1 MIIKTN
7 DEVISVIIKIDEIVT
22 DNFLK
27 KGLEYM
33 KKNINIILLLLSGL
47 FIFIVFKV
55 YIVNDNITKQ
65 EMDIHK
71 ESVTVSISNSTKK
84 LFFDENE
91 VAKDKVL
98 SRDKKRKKYM
108 DMYPDMYVESIK
120 PVIML
125 DEKKIAYLTFDDGP
139 SHITNQIL
147 DILEE
152 YEVKATFFVLGS
164 TITEEGE
171 ECLKE
176 MVEQGHTIG
185 IHTYSHNY
193 KKLYASVEAYLED
206 FYQVYHLIY
215 EVTGVK
221 VNIFR
226 FPWGSTNGY
235 NKKIKKELVAEMER
249 RGFTYYDWN
258 VSAEDSVGNPTEYR
272 IKKNVFKDLER
283 YNNPIILMH
292 DAAVNRLTAKTL
304 PDIIEKIMDKGYGFD
319 TLNNREPYQ
328 FGK

>member
-1 MIIKTN
+1 
-7 DEVISVIIKIDEIVT
+7 
-22 DNFLK
+22 
-27 KGLEYM
+27 M
-33 KKNINIILLLLSGL
+33 KKNKNILLLLSGVVL
-47 FIFIVFKV
+47 FIVFKV
-55 YIVNDNITKQ
+55 CVLDNNITKYD
-65 EMDIHK
+65 MNNHK
-71 ESVTVSISNSTKK
+71 DSITVSISNSRQQ
-84 LFFDENE
+84 LIVNENE
-91 VAKDKVL
+91 MAKDKVL
-98 SRDKKRKKYM
+98 SGDKKRKKYM
-108 DMYPDMYVESIK
+108 DMYPDMYVDSIK
-120 PVIML
+120 PVILL

-147 DILEE
+147 DILDE
-152 YEVKATFFVLGS
+152 YDVKATFFVIGS

-171 ECLKE
+171 NCLKE

-193 KKLYASVEAYLED
+193 KKLYSSVEAYLED

-215 EVTGVK
+215 EATGVK
-221 VNIFR
+221 MNIFR
-226 FPWGSTNGY
+226 FPWGSNNVY
-235 NKKIKKELVAEMER
+235 NKNIKKELVAEMER
-249 RGFTYYDWN
+249 RGFTYFDWN

-319 TLNNREPYQ
+319 TLSNREPYQ
-328 FGK
+328 SGK